1 MPTDRHL
8 AGAPISWGV
17 CEVPGWGTML
27 PPERVFDE
35 MAGLGLTATEL
46 GPVDDYLPLDADA
59 IRAMLA
65 PRRLELLGGFVPLVL
80 HQGDLADALDQ
91 ARRVAGVMADA
102 GASVFVLALVQDA
115 AWSAPITLDGPGWA
129 RLAAGVDAV
138 AEATAELGLTTVVH
152 PHQGTLVER
161 AAEVDVLA
169 ALSNVAWCLDPGH
182 LALGGYDPL
191 DFVRNYGD
199 RIAHVHLKDVD
210 LDDRRA
216 PQRRRADADGRRA
229 GRALQAAGPGRRV
242 HRRAGRR
249 ARRAGLRRLDGP
261 RAGLR
266 DHRRAAGARRRTRG
280 RRRREPALLGL
291 AGPGGRAMSA
301 VDPTAGAAPLRVGVI
316 GTGRIGRLHAEL
328 LARRVAGA
336 HVAMVCDA
344 HVPSALAAAVDLGVP
359 AVDSAAELIGSA
371 EVDAVAICTSTD
383 THVDL
388 ILAAAAAG
396 KAIFCEKPVSLD
408 LEAVDAAL
416 RCGRDR
422 RPDLPDRLQP
432 AL

>member
-1 MPTDRHL
+1 MPTDRQL

-46 GPVDDYLPLDADA
+46 GPVDDYLPLDATA
-59 IRAMLA
+59 IRATLA

-80 HQGDLADALDQ
+80 HQGDLAEALDQ

-102 GASVFVLALVQDA
+102 GASVFVLALVEDA
-115 AWSAPITLDGPGWA
+115 EWSAPITLDGPGWA

-199 RIAHVHLKDVD
+199 RIAHVHLKDID
-210 LDDRRA
+210 LTVAERLN
-216 PQRRRADADGRRA
+216 A
-229 GRALQAAGPGRRV
+229 GELTLMGAVQ
-242 HRRAGRR
+242 
-249 ARRAGLRRLDGP
+249 AGLFKP
-261 RAGLR
+261 
-266 DHRRAAGARRRTRG
+266 
-280 RRRREPALLGL
+280 LGQGD
-291 AGPGGRAMSA
+291 AS
-301 VDPTAGAAPLRVGVI
+301 I
-316 GTGRIGRLHAEL
+316 AEL
-328 LARRVAGA
+328 V
-336 HVAMVCDA
+336 
-344 HVPSALAAAVDLGVP
+344 
-359 AVDSAAELIGSA
+359 
-371 EVDAVAICTSTD
+371 
-383 THVDL
+383 
-388 ILAAAAAG
+388 
-396 KAIFCEKPVSLD
+396 
-408 LEAVDAAL
+408 AAL
-416 RCGRDR
+416 DARGYDGWMVLEQDCAITGA
-422 RPDLPDRLQP
+422 PP
-432 AL
+432 APGEGPVNDVAESLRFLASLAPAGVQ